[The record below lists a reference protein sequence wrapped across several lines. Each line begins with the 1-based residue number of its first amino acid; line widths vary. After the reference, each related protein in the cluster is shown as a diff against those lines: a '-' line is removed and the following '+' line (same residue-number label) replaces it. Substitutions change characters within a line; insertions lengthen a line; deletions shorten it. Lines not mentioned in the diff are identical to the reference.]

1 MRKRISLKDC
11 AHLGLSRAVAGR
23 LGKNRSLVIVAM
35 VAAIVFVWMLT
46 QAVAADAVQSV
57 NSGKQHKE
65 TGDRRV
71 VAVLF
76 SVGKT
81 KDAQKEFKDV
91 PNLDL
96 LEVNGVPMIT
106 HVYNALRQ
114 SKYVQKIVIVAA
126 PETEEKLE
134 IKDCPPTSFLV
145 DKGDAA
151 KNVQFGIGEVSR
163 GDLIMFIP
171 SDLPLV
177 TPRGLDR
184 LIERVLE
191 EKPVDLVFPMVSRV
205 SCEKRYPEERRT
217 YASFQEGQFTGAHV
231 EFVRPDLFLEH
242 VDKVKAS
249 KDNLY
254 NVYHMRRNAVG
265 MVRFLGLRL
274 TLKYIFGTLSTHE
287 VEQHIFDTYH
297 VSAKAIEWDDPDL
310 ATDLSEP
317 GDIQMIRRALE
328 QRERAKPRKMLE
340 ISRAGHGQI

>member
-1 MRKRISLKDC
+1 MRKRLSLRQC
-11 AHLGLSRAVAGR
+11 ASVGVTAA
-23 LGKNRSLVIVAM
+23 AM
-35 VAAIVFVWMLT
+35 AASIVFVWMLA
-46 QAVAADAVQSV
+46 QASAADAVQSV
-57 NSGKQHKE
+57 NSGRQHNE
-65 TGDRRV
+65 NGDTRV

-81 KDAQKEFKDV
+81 KDARKEFKDV

-106 HVYNALRQ
+106 RVYNVLRQ
-114 SKYVQKIVIVAA
+114 SKHVQKIVVVAA

-134 IKDCPPTSFLV
+134 IGDCPPTSFLI

-151 KNVQFGIGEVSR
+151 KNVQFGIGEVSK

-177 TPRGLDR
+177 TADGLDR

-191 EKPVDLVFPMVSRV
+191 EKRVDLVFPMVSRV
-205 SCEKRYPEERRT
+205 SCERKYPEERRT

-254 NVYHMRRNAVG
+254 NVYHMRRNAIG

-274 TLKYIFGTLSTHE
+274 TLRYIFGSLSTHE

-297 VSAKAIEWDDPDL
+297 VTAKAIEWNDPDL

-317 GDIQMIRRALE
+317 DDIRMIQRALE
-328 QRERAKPRKMLE
+328 QREAAKSRKAPE